1 MNRNQK
7 TRAVLPL
14 DLQLFA
20 EGGEQETKTEQQ
32 AGADNTET
40 AAGEGGTGGADK
52 TLTFD
57 ELLSS
62 NKDYQSA
69 FDAKITSALNTARKN
84 WEKQQADEADEAKK
98 LAKMSESERKE
109 YQLSKDRS
117 AFEQEK
123 AEFEREKLKTAVGNE
138 LLNRNLPSSFAV
150 FLTGADADASKKNI
164 DDFEKA
170 FNSALAQAKE
180 NAMKGQS
187 IPKDQNEPSG
197 GDTPP
202 KDFHAYEKWRRNQ
215 K

>member
-20 EGGEQETKTEQQ
+20 GEGEPGTNTDPQ
-32 AGADNTET
+32 AGAVNTGT

-69 FDAKITSALNTARKN
+69 FDAKITSALNKAKKK
-84 WEKQQADEADEAKK
+84 WEQEKIDDDDEAKK

-109 YQLSKDRS
+109 YLLSKDRS

-138 LLNRNLPSSFAV
+138 LLNRNLPSSFAD

-170 FNSALAQAKE
+170 FTSALAQAKE
-180 NAMKGQS
+180 NSMKGKA

-197 GDTPP
+197 NQQD
-202 KDFHAYEKWRRNQ
+202 DFLKGF
-215 K
+215 KS

>member
-20 EGGEQETKTEQQ
+20 GEGEQETNTEQQ
-32 AGADNTET
+32 AGAENTET
-40 AAGEGGTGGADK
+40 AADEGGTGSENK
-52 TLTFD
+52 SQTFD

-69 FDAKITSALNTARKN
+69 FDSKITSALAKAKKK
-84 WEKQQADEADEAKK
+84 WEQEQADEADEAKK

-117 AFEQEK
+117 AFEREK

-138 LLNRNLPSSFAV
+138 LLNRNLPSSFAD
-150 FLTGADADASKKNI
+150 FLTGADADASKNNI
-164 DDFEKA
+164 DEFEKA

-180 NAMKGQS
+180 NAMKGKE
-187 IPKDQNEPSG
+187 IPKDQSDPSG
-197 GDTPP
+197 NPQD
-202 KDFHAYEKWRRNQ
+202 DFLKGF
-215 K
+215 KS